1 MFFAIKIVGKTA
13 KIYRHT
19 VRHTGA
25 GYVMRYIV
33 TRFVTR
39 ACAACKTKTILC
51 FLYTYIRIVL
61 LTDLWCSAHFSALCN
76 DFVPQVLERFWSVC
90 RSFGSD
96 VVCKTF
102 APCCAI
108 MLVGYGMWDIS
119 VCHHCMPKSASSHAK
134 KHAPIGS
141 HSASSHAKKIN
152 LCSSILC
159 FFSSLNQNSNDFYV
173 SSTLQKSS

>member
-1 MFFAIKIVGKTA
+1 M
-13 KIYRHT
+13 
-19 VRHTGA
+19 
-25 GYVMRYIV
+25 
-33 TRFVTR
+33 
-39 ACAACKTKTILC
+39 
-51 FLYTYIRIVL
+51 
-61 LTDLWCSAHFSALCN
+61 CN
-76 DFVPQVLERFWSVC
+76 DFVPQESERFWSVC

-108 MLVGYGMWDIS
+108 MLVGYGMWDIN

-159 FFSSLNQNSNDFYV
+159 FFSSLNQNTARSRTCNIYTQMRIHV
-173 SSTLQKSS
+173 TRRPIAGCLYRHMPRAYTVTRGAPIPSHEARLYRHMV